1 MLYQS
6 LTQSLIS
13 DSVQCLNFMQN
24 SAFRKPA
31 VLPPSGKEAP
41 NLVDPL
47 DRAIFSHWIPQ
58 KHSAYLDVRLRID
71 QVYR

>member
-6 LTQSLIS
+6 LTQSPIL
-13 DSVQCLNFMQN
+13 DSVQRLNFMQN

-31 VLPPSGKEAP
+31 VRPSSGKEAP

-47 DRAIFSHWIPQ
+47 DRAVLSQLIPQ
-58 KHSAYLDVRLRID
+58 KHSACLDVRLRTD
-71 QVYR
+71 EAYG